1 MTTSNVAAAA
11 QRYLLNDCIN
21 PICPRGGMYAP
32 PDTYLSTY
40 LCKYM
45 YECVEKNLTLPN
57 LKFREGQC
65 AFYPVKLSR
74 FAEKNKVC
82 PKYQNS

>member
-40 LCKYM
+40 LCKYL
-45 YECVEKNLTLPN
+45 YECVEKTWPS
-57 LKFREGQC
+57 QI
-65 AFYPVKLSR
+65 LSLDKGSVL
-74 FAEKNKVC
+74 FT
-82 PKYQNS
+82 P